1 MEKPFNNISNEV
13 MEILPI
19 LVEEVEEAS
28 EVEEERVVDIPEE
41 DVFGGHSHPEP
52 VEEEVE
58 EHIPVVNISN
68 EVMVKKVKKGCGK
81 RGPDKKPRKKKIVS
95 EAVKASLA
103 KAREASMAKRREIKD
118 ERSKIRLEIR
128 EQEKKLITER
138 LRAKNDPVTPLPSP
152 KGNQQPT
159 IELKEKP
166 ESERE
171 RMLGILDE
179 WHTKKKLSKRLK
191 RENERKNQ
199 QPHPAGRNI
208 PQTML
213 PQPPPNPFDEIFK
226 YKGSNRSSYW

>member
-58 EHIPVVNISN
+58 EHIPVV
-68 EVMVKKVKKGCGK
+68 KVKKGCGK

-159 IELKEKP
+159 IELKEKR

-191 RENERKNQ
+191 RENESKNQ

>member
-58 EHIPVVNISN
+58 EHIPVV
-68 EVMVKKVKKGCGK
+68 KVKKGCGK

-159 IELKEKP
+159 IELKEKR
-166 ESERE
+166 ESDRE

>member
-58 EHIPVVNISN
+58 EHIPVV
-68 EVMVKKVKKGCGK
+68 KVKKGCGK

-159 IELKEKP
+159 IELKEKR
-166 ESERE
+166 ESDRE

-191 RENERKNQ
+191 RENESKNQ

>member
-1 MEKPFNNISNEV
+1 M
-13 MEILPI
+13 
-19 LVEEVEEAS
+19 
-28 EVEEERVVDIPEE
+28 
-41 DVFGGHSHPEP
+41 
-52 VEEEVE
+52 
-58 EHIPVVNISN
+58 
-68 EVMVKKVKKGCGK
+68 
-81 RGPDKKPRKKKIVS
+81 
-95 EAVKASLA
+95 A

-159 IELKEKP
+159 IELKEKR
-166 ESERE
+166 ESDRE

-191 RENERKNQ
+191 RENESKNQ